1 MFLQGR
7 RAFALK
13 IAHLKDPELR
23 KLAADLPLR
32 TIEAK
37 APSTTDRYSRAFQKF
52 REWSSPYNEVVCL
65 PSDEIS
71 VALYLESLIQ
81 GGSPY
86 SSLESACY
94 GINWAHNLY
103 GFQSPCDSKLV
114 KNVLEAAKRGL
125 AKPVSKKEPV
135 TPAMILDICN
145 RFAGPNANLSD
156 LRLATICVTAYT
168 AFLRYNEL
176 ASLRCCD
183 VSFCDSF
190 VKIYVYKSKTV
201 VYRDGAYVLLAKTG
215 YVSCPF
221 NLLRRYVSAANLDL
235 SSSLPFFRSLYFHKA
250 TSTYSLRS
258 TGMSYSRTREIVLQ
272 AFVEL
277 GYPKNLFG
285 LHSFRA
291 GGASAAANAGVSDRL
306 FKRHGRWKTDQAKD
320 GYIKDKLDSLLSVSK
335 SLHI

>member
-1 MFLQGR
+1 MV
-7 RAFALK
+7 
-13 IAHLKDPELR
+13 
-23 KLAADLPLR
+23 
-32 TIEAK
+32 
-37 APSTTDRYSRAFQKF
+37 F
-52 REWSSPYNEVVCL
+52 R
-65 PSDEIS
+65 
-71 VALYLESLIQ
+71 
-81 GGSPY
+81 
-86 SSLESACY
+86 
-94 GINWAHNLY
+94 
-103 GFQSPCDSKLV
+103 SPCDSKLV

-145 RFAGPNANLSD
+145 RFAGPDANLSD

-190 VKIYVYKSKTV
+190 VKIYVYKSKTD
-201 VYRDGAYVLLAKTG
+201 VYRDGAFVLLARTG
-215 YVSCPF
+215 SVSCPF
-221 NLLRRYVSAANLDL
+221 NLLRRYVSAACLDL
-235 SSSLPFFRSLYFHKA
+235 SSSLPLFRSLYFHKA

-277 GYPKNLFG
+277 GYPKILFG
-285 LHSFRA
+285 LHSLRA

>member
-1 MFLQGR
+1 M
-7 RAFALK
+7 
-13 IAHLKDPELR
+13 
-23 KLAADLPLR
+23 
-32 TIEAK
+32 
-37 APSTTDRYSRAFQKF
+37 
-52 REWSSPYNEVVCL
+52 
-65 PSDEIS
+65 
-71 VALYLESLIQ
+71 
-81 GGSPY
+81 
-86 SSLESACY
+86 
-94 GINWAHNLY
+94 
-103 GFQSPCDSKLV
+103 
-114 KNVLEAAKRGL
+114 LEAAIRGL

-190 VKIYVYKSKTV
+190 VKIYVYKSKTD

-285 LHSFRA
+285 LHSLKV

-306 FKRHGRWKTDQAKD
+306 FKRHGRWKTDQAK
-320 GYIKDKLDSLLSVSK
+320 GKLKDKLDSLLSVSK
-335 SLHI
+335 TLYISLPFLFLYFRTRASINEMPAPILCFVII

>member
-1 MFLQGR
+1 MFMFLQGG

-114 KNVLEAAKRGL
+114 NNVLEAAKRGL

-168 AFLRYNEL
+168 AFLRYSEL
-176 ASLRCCD
+176 ASLCCCD
-183 VSFCDSF
+183 VSFCDFF
-190 VKIYVYKSKTV
+190 VKIYVYKSKTDV
-201 VYRDGAYVLLAKTG
+201 FRDGAYVMLAKTG
-215 YVSCPF
+215 SVSCPF

-235 SSSLPFFRSLYFHKA
+235 SSSLPFFRSLYFHNA

-258 TGMSYSRTREIVLQ
+258 TCM
-272 AFVEL
+272 
-277 GYPKNLFG
+277 N
-285 LHSFRA
+285 
-291 GGASAAANAGVSDRL
+291 
-306 FKRHGRWKTDQAKD
+306 
-320 GYIKDKLDSLLSVSK
+320 
-335 SLHI
+335 

>member
-1 MFLQGR
+1 MFLQGG

-13 IAHLKDPELR
+13 IAHLKVPELR
-23 KLAADLPLR
+23 KLAADLPLGAN
-32 TIEAK
+32 EAK
-37 APSTTDRYSRAFQKF
+37 PPSTTECYSRAFQKF

-156 LRLATICVTAYT
+156 LRLATICVTVYT
-168 AFLRYNEL
+168 AVLCYNEL
-176 ASLRCCD
+176 ASLRCCK

-190 VKIYVYKSKTV
+190 VKI
-201 VYRDGAYVLLAKTG
+201 L
-215 YVSCPF
+215 C
-221 NLLRRYVSAANLDL
+221 
-235 SSSLPFFRSLYFHKA
+235 
-250 TSTYSLRS
+250 
-258 TGMSYSRTREIVLQ
+258 LQ
-272 AFVEL
+272 
-277 GYPKNLFG
+277 K
-285 LHSFRA
+285 
-291 GGASAAANAGVSDRL
+291 
-306 FKRHGRWKTDQAKD
+306 
-320 GYIKDKLDSLLSVSK
+320 
-335 SLHI
+335 